1 MLRGAPIATLGVR
14 HLEFR
19 GGPMDLAGSTQVAY
33 LYSER
38 PGGKDLSIGVMVAG
52 NSGRLG
58 GAIYKPW
65 FASPEQRLQAVHP
78 GHRTQEESIMAAW
91 LVGSERTAPQQLRSE
106 CDQLR
111 RWAYENMEKRFLR
124 CLHSQWGMVE
134 NHVNAFEGFID
145 RAGEPIAPPPEW
157 PHGVRQR
164 WLATRQGVDYV
175 NTQHEGD
182 YGDAW
187 ILPDADLCVD
197 LSDGGTTGW
206 RFFKLNQIVRTTLIF
221 VAGPNACHACLRKR
235 SHMMSSML
243 RTQNQRC
250 LDETTNVV
258 WVASSGQDVNT
269 YQEAAIEEAAPF
281 FVACVRAAMRAG
293 LDAAIEAGIDVIVLA
308 RISGGIYAGAWRG
321 KMTREFYRKLVE
333 DLLEEEVVVTVA
345 SPSITP
351 TASGQDAA
359 PDPQEAA
366 PDANQDTAS
375 GQYEL
380 ETQPGSAHDGPPS
393 KSRRM
398 DNGEEDADQGVE
410 MPCDPHSFSAVECR
424 AMPRTMPRGAFFQN
438 VIMPW
443 ID

>member
-52 NSGRLG
+52 NSGRPG

-65 FASPEQRLQAVHP
+65 FASPEQRLHAVRP

-91 LVGSERTAPQQLRSE
+91 LVGSERTAPQQLRPE
-106 CDQLR
+106 CDHLR

-187 ILPDADLCVD
+187 ALPDADLCVD
-197 LSDGGTTGW
+197 KSDGGTTGW
-206 RFFKLNQIVRTTLIF
+206 RFFKLDQIVRTTLIF
-221 VAGPNACHACLRKR
+221 VVGPNACHACLE
-235 SHMMSSML
+235 
-243 RTQNQRC
+243 N
-250 LDETTNVV
+250 
-258 WVASSGQDVNT
+258 A
-269 YQEAAIEEAAPF
+269 
-281 FVACVRAAMRAG
+281 
-293 LDAAIEAGIDVIVLA
+293 
-308 RISGGIYAGAWRG
+308 
-321 KMTREFYRKLVE
+321 
-333 DLLEEEVVVTVA
+333 VT
-345 SPSITP
+345 
-351 TASGQDAA
+351 
-359 PDPQEAA
+359 
-366 PDANQDTAS
+366 
-375 GQYEL
+375 
-380 ETQPGSAHDGPPS
+380 
-393 KSRRM
+393 
-398 DNGEEDADQGVE
+398 
-410 MPCDPHSFSAVECR
+410 
-424 AMPRTMPRGAFFQN
+424 
-438 VIMPW
+438 
-443 ID
+443 